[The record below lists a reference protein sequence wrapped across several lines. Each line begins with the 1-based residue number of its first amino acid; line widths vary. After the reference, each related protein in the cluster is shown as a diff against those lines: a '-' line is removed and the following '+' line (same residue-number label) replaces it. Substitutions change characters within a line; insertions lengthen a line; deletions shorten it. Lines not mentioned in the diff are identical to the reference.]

1 MFNLTELEQLVA
13 FADCGILSK
22 AAEQL
27 HISQP
32 TITRTMQQLEDTF
45 GVALFQRTK
54 NRIELNDTGR
64 HAVDY
69 ARKLLADAEHMVRQ
83 TQAFDRHL
91 HTITVAS
98 CAPAPLWTLL
108 PLLSDGY
115 PDKTIASTL
124 VDTDEDIIHQVTTG
138 VAELGVL
145 SQEPAPDGPALN
157 SMLLLSEHLSVCVLP
172 DHPLADKP
180 GVTFEELNGFNFLLR
195 SNIGFWDAMCRRV
208 MPNSRF
214 LIQPDEFNFKELI
227 RESALPSF
235 TTNLSSD
242 PEKLLQGRVIIPITS
257 PEAHINYYVIE
268 RPKTNYIKNFPAV
281 YTPVKK
287 PCRNVE

>member
-1 MFNLTELEQLVA
+1 MFNLNELEQLVA
-13 FADCGILSK
+13 FADCGTLSK

-45 GVALFQRTK
+45 GVALFHRTK

-69 ARKLLADAEHMVRQ
+69 ARKLLADAEHMIRQ

-91 HTITVAS
+91 HTITIAS

-108 PLLSDGY
+108 PLLSNSY

-124 VDTDEDIIHQVTTG
+124 VESTNEIIQQVLTG

-145 SQEPAPDGPALN
+145 PHPPATNITEIRSVPFLN
-157 SMLLLSEHLSVCVLP
+157 EHLSVSFRP
-172 DHPLADKP
+172 DHPLANEQ
-180 GVTFEELNGFNFLLR
+180 GVTFEDLNGFNFLLR
-195 SNIGFWDAMCRRV
+195 SDIGFWDAMCRRV

-214 LIQPDEFNFKELI
+214 LIQPDEFNFNELV

-235 TTNLSSD
+235 TTNLSMNTG
-242 PEKLLQGRVIIPITS
+242 PLLKGRHIVPITS
-257 PEAHINYYVIE
+257 PEANINYYLIE
-268 RPKTNYIKNFPAV
+268 RLKCNYLKHLPA
-281 YTPVKK
+281 YTPVLQ
-287 PCRNVE
+287 PSEPH